1 MGKLAVGTVVA
12 KNYLPFARVLATSFR
27 ERHPAIPFFVLLV
40 DEVDGY
46 FDPVREPFS
55 MLSLRDLNIP
65 QLDRFC
71 FHYSRAPLIVATK
84 PFLLDH
90 LLNHGFSS
98 VIFFDADILI
108 LGELDSLFAVVQ
120 EHSIVLTPHLLAP
133 LSAAGCEARELNIL
147 LSGTY
152 NGGFIGVSESG
163 STRSFLA
170 WWQDRVFE
178 HCCHAVA
185 AGMHYDQRWLDLVP
199 VYFEDVHILRDPTY
213 NVAYWGLPERNVHV
227 PENLLPVDTQPCRFF
242 HFSGFD
248 PEQPPAVT
256 RYSPR
261 LTMGNVGPAV
271 SLFDRYANLL
281 DAAGFYVCKHWPFAY
296 SFFDNGAAIPQI
308 ARRIYRN
315 LGDSVARFGDPF
327 QAGGSDSFFRWLNH
341 PIDTGADPSLTVT
354 NLWMAV
360 YGQRS
365 DVQVAFP
372 NLLTEH
378 RAAFVTW
385 AGSFGVKEMNVP
397 RDFVPTEWKLRQ
409 NSETLATQLDHRPKP
424 ADDFL

>member
-27 ERHPAIPFFVLLV
+27 ERHPTIPFFVVLV
-40 DEVDGY
+40 DEVDGH

-71 FHYSRAPLIVATK
+71 FHYSRQPLIVATK

-90 LLNHGFSS
+90 LLNQGFSS
-98 VIFFDADILI
+98 VIFLDADILI
-108 LGELDSLFAVVQ
+108 LGELDPLFAVAQ

-133 LSAAGCEARELNIL
+133 LSAPGREARELNIL

-170 WWQDRVFE
+170 WWQDRVYE

-271 SLFDRYANLL
+271 SLFDHYAKLL
-281 DAAGFYVCKHWPFAY
+281 NAAGYPQAKTWPYAY
-296 SFFDNGAAIPQI
+296 NYFDNGVRIPRV
-308 ARRIYRN
+308 ARQLYQTLSART
-315 LGDSVARFGDPF
+315 RFGDPRRTDASESYF
-327 QAGGSDSFFRWLNH
+327 NWLNE
-341 PIDTGADPSLTVT
+341 PVDSCPDPSLTIT
-354 NLWMAV
+354 QLWRGI
-360 YGQRS
+360 YGVRS
-365 DVQVAFP
+365 DLQQAFP
-372 NLLTEH
+372 DVAGTDRRDFIE
-378 RAAFVTW
+378 W
-385 AGSFGVKEMNVP
+385 AMTFGVHEMNVSE
-397 RDFVPTEWKLRQ
+397 RFVPSEWTGGRL
-409 NSETLATQLDHRPKP
+409 T
-424 ADDFL
+424 